1 MEAPHHLLVVD
12 DDPRLAHLL
21 SRYLK
26 DAGFWVSV
34 VEQAHH
40 AQDALAL
47 FQFDLMILDIM
58 MPGISGLTFLENN
71 QGKPMPPVLLLT
83 AQGGIEDRVKGL
95 KLGADDYLVK
105 PFDPRELILRIQAIL
120 RRIPL
125 SKIDPFFGGIAFD
138 KTQGLLFRGDVQ
150 IPLTISEHRLLQLF
164 LAHPGE
170 ALSRHFIASH
180 LGEGVNP
187 RTVDVQVN
195 RLRQKIEPIPSHPR
209 YLQSLRGQGYVLRPT
224 P

>member
-105 PFDPRELILRIQAIL
+105 PFDPELLR
-120 RRIPL
+120 
-125 SKIDPFFGGIAFD
+125 
-138 KTQGLLFRGDVQ
+138 
-150 IPLTISEHRLLQLF
+150 
-164 LAHPGE
+164 
-170 ALSRHFIASH
+170 
-180 LGEGVNP
+180 N
-187 RTVDVQVN
+187 
-195 RLRQKIEPIPSHPR
+195 
-209 YLQSLRGQGYVLRPT
+209 VLREIARPR
-224 P
+224 PHAS